1 MLRTE
6 RLHNLNR
13 MAIMIMRFL
22 RFFGGFNK
30 VKALLQGGCAPARRG
45 GYTQREIT
53 AAANCATGTVSN
65 VQKRMRSSIIDDITF
80 SMSAS
85 AARLTTFCAVGEMPG
100 LRCSRPP
107 SAPARWFSGAPPSG
121 KRPGLTSR

>member
-13 MAIMIMRFL
+13 MTIMVMRFL
-22 RFFGGFNK
+22 LLGGFNE
-30 VKALLQGGCAPARRG
+30 VKALLQGGRAPARRG
-45 GYTQREIT
+45 GYTQREIA

-65 VQKRMRSSIIDDITF
+65 VQKRMRSSIIDDITS

-85 AARLTTFCAVGEMPG
+85 AARLTTFCAVGEMLG
-100 LRCSRPP
+100 VLLL
-107 SAPARWFSGAPPSG
+107 SAGSKTGG
-121 KRPGLTSR
+121 Q

>member
-1 MLRTE
+1 MLRIE

-22 RFFGGFNK
+22 LFLGGGNE
-30 VKALLQGGCAPARRG
+30 VKALLQGGRAPARRG
-45 GYTQREIT
+45 SYTQREIA

-65 VQKRMRSSIIDDITF
+65 VQKRMRSSIIDDITS

-85 AARLTTFCAVGEMPG
+85 AARLTTFCAVGEMLG
-100 LRCSRPP
+100 VLLL
-107 SAPARWFSGAPPSG
+107 PAGSKTGG
-121 KRPGLTSR
+121 Q